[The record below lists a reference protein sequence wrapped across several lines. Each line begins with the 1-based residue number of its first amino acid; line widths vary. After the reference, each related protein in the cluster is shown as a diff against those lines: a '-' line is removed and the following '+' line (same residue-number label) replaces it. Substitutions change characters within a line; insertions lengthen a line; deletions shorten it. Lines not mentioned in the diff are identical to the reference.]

1 MKSIIAFI
9 VFGLIFLSILI
20 MVVIY
25 FTYKGIRKLKA
36 EVEESYYRNQKL
48 KEQKERNPF
57 GNDYFKSAS
66 TKKKTQPK
74 REKTERYQSEQT
86 EQIKKDKNPFGEDYF
101 KSADDV
107 KKEQAKKEQPRQ
119 ESPRQKETARSQSA
133 SSNVTIIDGRDDECK
148 RKIFDHSDGEYV
160 EFEEV

>member
-66 TKKKTQPK
+66 TKKTQPK

-86 EQIKKDKNPFGEDYF
+86 EQIKKDNPDLPAYDEYPEFLEGI
-101 KSADDV
+101 
-107 KKEQAKKEQPRQ
+107 KKAL
-119 ESPRQKETARSQSA
+119 TIQSA
-133 SSNVTIIDGRDDECK
+133 K
-148 RKIFDHSDGEYV
+148 
-160 EFEEV
+160 

>member
-9 VFGLIFLSILI
+9 VFGLIFLSIII

-57 GNDYFKSAS
+57 GNDYFRSAS
-66 TKKKTQPK
+66 TAKKTQPK
-74 REKTERYQSEQT
+74 REKTERYQTEQT
-86 EQIKKDKNPFGEDYF
+86 EQVKKDKNPFGEDYF

-119 ESPRQKETARSQSA
+119 EQQKQKETARSQSA
-133 SSNVTIIDGRDDECK
+133 SSNVTIIDDREDK

>member
-9 VFGLIFLSILI
+9 VFGLIFLSIII

-25 FTYKGIRKLKA
+25 FTYKGVRKLKE
-36 EVEESYYRNQKL
+36 EVEENYYRNQKI

-57 GNDYFKSAS
+57 DNDYFKSAS
-66 TKKKTQPK
+66 ATKKQQPK
-74 REKTERYQSEQT
+74 REKAEYYQAEQT
-86 EQIKKDKNPFGEDYF
+86 KKDKNPFGDDYF
-101 KSADDV
+101 RSASDTN
-107 KKEQAKKEQPRQ
+107 KEQTKKEQPKK
-119 ESPRQKETARSQSA
+119 ESTARRKTTDSG
-133 SSNVTIIDGRDDECK
+133 VTIIDDRNVEDK